1 VTIAT
6 ISGIRG
12 ILNGDLMPAD
22 VAAYARGFSLVAT
35 SREVLVGRD
44 TRSTGDLISRLVR
57 GALLEAGK
65 SVVDYGVI
73 STPALFRE
81 SRTRE
86 SAAVMVTASHNE
98 PEWNGLKFVL
108 NGRGVDQGEFDR
120 ILKPPR
126 DAPRGPG
133 AGGATARAGPTPSY
147 VEELVR
153 MAGEGSCQGV
163 KVAADLNGGA
173 AIAHAP
179 AILQGLGCR
188 LTVLG
193 GAPGVFSRKVDPT
206 NDDLDLLTATV
217 REEGCD
223 VGFAFDCDGDRLVLV
238 DGSGRKRTGDYMLT
252 LAMKEI
258 LPTLGTRSVAVSADT
273 TRAIDDV
280 VSALGGR
287 TYRSRVGEANV
298 ISKMR
303 EERVDVG
310 GEGSSGGL
318 IDGRFNFCRD
328 SMLAAITIV
337 RAIKRDGPGV
347 LDGVPS
353 YSQARV
359 KLAMKRSKALAAIR
373 RLQKEHPDADALDG
387 IKIAVS
393 RRAWVLIRVS
403 GTEDVVRVSAE
414 SPTAKESQRLAETY
428 LDRLQRLSQDE

>member
-1 VTIAT
+1 MTIAT
-6 ISGIRG
+6 ISGVRG

-22 VAAYARGFSLVAT
+22 VAAYARGFSSVAT
-35 SREVLVGRD
+35 SREVLIGRD

-81 SRTRE
+81 SRTRG

-108 NGRGVDQGEFDR
+108 DGRGVDQGEFDR
-120 ILKPPR
+120 LVRPPR
-126 DAPRGPG
+126 SAPR
-133 AGGATARAGPTPSY
+133 AAVGATARPGPTPSY
-147 VEELVR
+147 VEEIVR
-153 MAGEGSCQGV
+153 MAGGEGSCEGV

-188 LTVLG
+188 LTALG
-193 GAPGVFSRKVDPT
+193 GTPGVFSRKVDPT

-217 REEGCD
+217 RDEGCD

-258 LPTLGTRSVAVSADT
+258 LPTLETRSVAVSADT
-273 TRAIDDV
+273 TQAIDDV
-280 VSALGGR
+280 VSALGGK

-337 RAIKRDGPGV
+337 RAIRRDGPKA

-353 YSQARV
+353 YSQARL
-359 KLAMKRSKALAAIR
+359 KLAMERRKALAAIR

-414 SPTAKESQRLAETY
+414 SPTPKESQRLAETY